1 MQVTH
6 NAELAQRFGRK
17 VRNLVD
23 SAEYK
28 AIFGDVKLKE
38 DSKLLW
44 KIAIQIRLD
53 VDTLIH
59 LTVS

>member
-1 MQVTH
+1 MESYEGFEFTEEFKLPFPERGITKKE
-6 NAELAQRFGRK
+6 ELS
-17 VRNLVD
+17 VSL
-23 SAEYK
+23 
-28 AIFGDVKLKE
+28 KLEE